1 MTASETPIGVA
12 LIICD
17 RVITDAQTNE
27 KTLVSIFN
35 RITARQFPCLHPRLA
50 IYTAITNGNGPI
62 ATQIRC
68 ANEDNEDKTVFQA
81 KGTIN
86 FPGPNHVVEA
96 SFRINNVTFPKPG
109 LHNIELLCQD
119 ELILQRRFHVVQIE
133 KKESGEKDQ
142 GPSEQT

>member
-1 MTASETPIGVA
+1 MSPSEKPIGVA

-35 RITARQFPCLHPRLA
+35 RINARKFPCLHPRLA
-50 IYTAITNGNGPI
+50 IYTAMTNGNGPVV
-62 ATQIRC
+62 TQIRC
-68 ANEDNEDKTVFQA
+68 GNEDNEDKTVFEA

-96 SFRINNVTFPKPG
+96 SFRINNVTFPKAG

-119 ELILQRRFHVVQIE
+119 ELILERRFHVVQIE
-133 KKESGEKDQ
+133 SKESGEQDRGTGQ
-142 GPSEQT
+142 S